1 MHIKKDY
8 PQAMFKQLFS
18 QKYNIIVLLA
28 LVPVSLYAQSADEQL
43 FKQKMTLPK
52 GETTAQTAVT
62 IAQSFLGQ
70 PYKAGMLDA
79 PANEQ
84 LVCTLKDFDCWTFV
98 ETVTALAITKNS
110 PIPDFPVFLSYLK
123 KLRYRDATIDG
134 YASRLH
140 YFKEWAVRAE
150 QNKIAQDM
158 TELLGGVPSEKLI
171 NFMTQHR
178 SLYPHLQ
185 KSETFS
191 AVEKH
196 EIDLNGYAFYYIP
209 KADVKNMESQI
220 EDGDIIAI
228 TSNIAGLDFN
238 HEGFAIRKN
247 GRIHLL
253 HASQEMKKVM
263 ISTEP
268 LTDYL
273 NRIKKHS
280 GIAVMRLL

>member
-1 MHIKKDY
+1 
-8 PQAMFKQLFS
+8 MF
-18 QKYNIIVLLA
+18 QKLNSSKIFIFILLIF
-28 LVPVSLYAQSADEQL
+28 VPLCLRAQSADEKI
-43 FKQKMTLPK
+43 FKQKMDLPK
-52 GETTAQTAVT
+52 SETTAKTAIT
-62 IAQSFLGQ
+62 IAQSFIGQ

-79 PANEQ
+79 ATNEQ

-98 ETVTALAITKNS
+98 ETVSALAITRHS
-110 PIPDFPVFLSYLK
+110 PISDFPVFLSYLK
-123 KLRYRDATIDG
+123 KLRYRSGNIDG

-150 QNKIAQDM
+150 QNKIALDM
-158 TELLGGVPSEKLI
+158 TELMGGVPSDKLI
-171 NFMTQHR
+171 NFMTTHR

-185 KSETFS
+185 KQETFAEVTRYES
-191 AVEKH
+191 E
-196 EIDLNGYAFYYIP
+196 LNGYGFYYIP
-209 KADVKNMESQI
+209 KADVKKMESQI

-228 TSNIAGLDFN
+228 TSNIEGLDFN

-263 ISTEP
+263 ISAEP

-280 GIAVMRLL
+280 GIAVLRLL